1 MLLVVDQQEGDRT
14 GIEVC
19 LILELTLW
27 IIKLD

>member
-1 MLLVVDQQEGDRT
+1 MDAVQQEGDRT
-14 GIEVC
+14 GMEAG